1 MQTLSSGSTIGILG
15 SGQLGRMLALAA
27 SALDLKT
34 HIYSPDAASPASQV
48 TDKATQGAYDDT
60 KALKDFATQVD
71 IVTCEFE
78 NVPHD
83 TAAFLAQFVPVRP
96 DARALDIAQDR
107 LAEKNFIRAQNIAVT
122 DFADITSLASLTET
136 LEKFG
141 GDGILKTRR
150 FGYDGKGQ
158 WRITS
163 AAQAQTA
170 FDALQN
176 RAAILESPV
185 AFDREISIIAARGA
199 DGDIRAFDCAENIHQ
214 NHILKHSYAPA
225 QISAATHQAAHDIAV
240 TLLNA
245 LNYIGVLG
253 VELFVCGQKLLVNEI
268 APRVHNSGHWT
279 QDACR
284 TCQFEQHIRAIA
296 GWPLGDTTRNYD
308 AVMTNLLGDEINQLD
323 GLAQEKNARLHH
335 YGKTTARAGRKMGH
349 VNHLYPLGQRPAI
362 PSD

>member
-1 MQTLSSGSTIGILG
+1 MQSLPSGSTIGILG
-15 SGQLGRMLALAA
+15 SGQLGRMLAMAA
-27 SALDLKT
+27 RALDLKT
-34 HIYSPDAASPASQV
+34 HIYSPDADSPASQV
-48 TDKATQGAYDDT
+48 ADKTTQAAYDDT
-60 KALKDFATQVD
+60 KALKDFAAQVD

-83 TAAFLAQFVPVRP
+83 TAAFLAQFIPVRP
-96 DARALDIAQDR
+96 DARAFDIAQDR
-107 LAEKNFIRAQNIAVT
+107 LEEKNFIRAQNIAVT
-122 DFADITSLASLTET
+122 DFAPITSLADLTEA
-136 LEKFG
+136 LEKFNG
-141 GDGILKTRR
+141 AGILKTRQ

-158 WRITS
+158 WRIDTP
-163 AAQAQTA
+163 AKAQAA

-176 RAAILESPV
+176 RPAILEAPV

-225 QISAATHQAAHDIAV
+225 QISPATSQAAHNIAV

-253 VELFVCGQKLLVNEI
+253 VELFVCGENLLVNEI

-296 GWPLGDTTRNYD
+296 GWPLGDPTRNYD

-323 GLAQEKNARLHH
+323 GLAQKDNAHLHN

-349 VNHLYPLGQRPAI
+349 VNHLYPLGQLPAI
-362 PSD
+362 KSD